1 MEFSNKQREIEG
13 RFAVAE
19 NLPGN
24 LALHLTEAIDSP
36 LYRVGAG
43 LELNGVNGA
52 VMSVRYNGAFGETV
66 KRNAVS
72 ASLKVSFQAGSRRSR
87 AGEVLMRKYAYL
99 VAMLGAACIA
109 GLPAG
114 AAQTKGD
121 KVAAP
126 PAAADAPQL
135 PGGASALSETHGDWT
150 VNCQISGTN
159 KVCSLSHQQFNK
171 QSNQRLLAIELSS
184 KTGDDATG
192 TLALP
197 FGLALAKGV
206 TLTIDDQKLDG
217 SLAFNTCQ
225 AVGCLVP
232 VAFDA
237 NVTPLLKNGTTLK
250 IDAFA
255 ADTGQAV
262 SFSIP
267 LNGFGGALARTA
279 ELLSN

>member
-1 MEFSNKQREIEG
+1 
-13 RFAVAE
+13 
-19 NLPGN
+19 
-24 LALHLTEAIDSP
+24 
-36 LYRVGAG
+36 
-43 LELNGVNGA
+43 
-52 VMSVRYNGAFGETV
+52 
-66 KRNAVS
+66 
-72 ASLKVSFQAGSRRSR
+72 
-87 AGEVLMRKYAYL
+87 MRKYAYFAA
-99 VAMLGAACIA
+99 VLGAVCIA
-109 GLPAG
+109 GLPAA
-114 AAQTKGD
+114 AAQTKSD
-121 KVAAP
+121 KAAP
-126 PAAADAPQL
+126 AANAAAAANAPQL

-150 VNCQISGTN
+150 VNCQISGTT
-159 KVCSLSHQQFNK
+159 KACSLSHQQFNK

-184 KTGDDATG
+184 KTGDDASG

-225 AVGCLVP
+225 VVGCLVP

-255 ADTGQAV
+255 ADTGQQV

-279 ELLSN
+279 ELLAD

>member
-1 MEFSNKQREIEG
+1 MKSRQVY
-13 RFAVAE
+13 FAALLGSICVLGPVA
-19 NLPGN
+19 
-24 LALHLTEAIDSP
+24 
-36 LYRVGAG
+36 V
-43 LELNGVNGA
+43 
-52 VMSVRYNGAFGETV
+52 
-66 KRNAVS
+66 
-72 ASLKVSFQAGSRRSR
+72 
-87 AGEVLMRKYAYL
+87 
-99 VAMLGAACIA
+99 
-109 GLPAG
+109 
-114 AAQTKGD
+114 AAQTKTD
-121 KVAAP
+121 KAA
-126 PAAADAPQL
+126 PAAAAAGPTL

-150 VNCQISGTN
+150 VNCQISGAT
-159 KVCSLSHQQFNK
+159 KTCSLSHQQFNK

-197 FGLALAKGV
+197 FGLALGKGV

-225 AVGCLVP
+225 VVGCLVP

>member
-1 MEFSNKQREIEG
+1 M
-13 RFAVAE
+13 
-19 NLPGN
+19 
-24 LALHLTEAIDSP
+24 
-36 LYRVGAG
+36 
-43 LELNGVNGA
+43 
-52 VMSVRYNGAFGETV
+52 
-66 KRNAVS
+66 
-72 ASLKVSFQAGSRRSR
+72 
-87 AGEVLMRKYAYL
+87 

-109 GLPAG
+109 GVPAV

-184 KTGDDATG
+184 KTGEDATG

-225 AVGCLVP
+225 VVGCLVP

>member
-1 MEFSNKQREIEG
+1 
-13 RFAVAE
+13 
-19 NLPGN
+19 
-24 LALHLTEAIDSP
+24 
-36 LYRVGAG
+36 
-43 LELNGVNGA
+43 
-52 VMSVRYNGAFGETV
+52 
-66 KRNAVS
+66 
-72 ASLKVSFQAGSRRSR
+72 
-87 AGEVLMRKYAYL
+87 MRKYAYFAA
-99 VAMLGAACIA
+99 VLGAACIA
-109 GLPAG
+109 GLPAM

-121 KVAAP
+121 KVAATP
-126 PAAADAPQL
+126 PAAADVPQL

-184 KTGDDATG
+184 KTGEDATG

-206 TLTIDDQKLDG
+206 ALTIDDQKLDG
-217 SLAFNTCQ
+217 SLPFSTCQ
-225 AVGCLVP
+225 VVGCLLP

-255 ADTGQAV
+255 ADTGQVV

-279 ELLSN
+279 ELLAN

>member
-1 MEFSNKQREIEG
+1 MPWPAHGSPWIA
-13 RFAVAE
+13 FAAAE

-24 LALHLTEAIDSP
+24 PALHLTEAIDSP

-43 LELNGVNGA
+43 LETNGVNG
-52 VMSVRYNGAFGETV
+52 VGVSVRYNGAFGETV
-66 KRNAVS
+66 KQNAVS
-72 ASLKVSFQAGSRRSR
+72 ASLKVGFQAGSRRSW
-87 AGEVLMRKYAYL
+87 AGEILMRKSVYF

-109 GLPAG
+109 GLPAA

-126 PAAADAPQL
+126 PAADAPQL

-159 KVCSLSHQQFNK
+159 KICSLSHQQFNK
-171 QSNQRLLAIELSS
+171 QNNQRLLAIELSS

-206 TLTIDDQKLDG
+206 SLTIDDQKLDG
-217 SLAFNTCQ
+217 SLSFNTCQ

-237 NVTPLLKNGTTLK
+237 NTTPLLKTGTTLK